1 MTTNNDYKCDEQRQ
15 LIVKSNSLLTRFSF
29 LCIQHFNEKEKC
41 HVENVTNKY
50 KGYMKCKQWINA
62 NRYIF

>member
-41 HVENVTNKY
+41 HVENVTNE
-50 KGYMKCKQWINA
+50 
-62 NRYIF
+62 